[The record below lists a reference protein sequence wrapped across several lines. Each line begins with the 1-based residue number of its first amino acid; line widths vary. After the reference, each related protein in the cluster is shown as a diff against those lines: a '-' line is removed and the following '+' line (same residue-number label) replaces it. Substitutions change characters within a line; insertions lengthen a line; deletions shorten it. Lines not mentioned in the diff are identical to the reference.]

1 MNIEGDRTTHYID
14 LTFFMAKSALSEM
27 GLGSD
32 AVAQP
37 AHHILIIFTH
47 KNVSYT
53 PINPSIQRRHILT
66 PRHNPGQAHRSG

>member
-32 AVAQP
+32 AVAQRS
-37 AHHILIIFTH
+37 ALHIDGIYTQKCILHTH
-47 KNVSYT
+47 QSFNTEKAYFDSQT
-53 PINPSIQRRHILT
+53 
-66 PRHNPGQAHRSG
+66 